1 MEQKTNIKV
10 LIAAFLGIFFFGM
23 AFLVL
28 GAVLPSLTELFSLTK
43 GQESTLASCLPL
55 GVLFGSLIFG
65 PVIDRYG
72 YKILLIC
79 ATAIGII
86 GLELLAF
93 TNSYPVIVVA
103 VILIG
108 LCSGMLNGST
118 SAIVSDVSSDK
129 ARTSNLFIL
138 GLVYCLGAIIIP
150 ILMAG
155 LSEKFSYT
163 PIVAIAGA
171 VMFLSLIYHCII
183 AFPEAKC
190 KQGVPV
196 KGVLKM
202 IKEPTLIILSFALFF
217 QSALEGISNNWIAK
231 FLGPEGRGFTPEIAL
246 YALGFI
252 IFGLGVSRLILVFL
266 SRVASGKV
274 IVLSSMGLAAI
285 GTVCLME
292 ATSSTMAIIG
302 TTLLGMGLA
311 STFPVVFGIL
321 GTKYSS
327 MSGTAFSFA
336 LVIALIGNTL
346 LNKLVGVLGAH
357 SLPYVILGSIVMLVV
372 LFLTGSSTANKEA

>member
-1 MEQKTNIKV
+1 MEQQTNIKV

-138 GLVYCLGAIIIP
+138 GLVYCLGA
-150 ILMAG
+150 
-155 LSEKFSYT
+155 
-163 PIVAIAGA
+163 
-171 VMFLSLIYHCII
+171 
-183 AFPEAKC
+183 
-190 KQGVPV
+190 
-196 KGVLKM
+196 
-202 IKEPTLIILSFALFF
+202 
-217 QSALEGISNNWIAK
+217 
-231 FLGPEGRGFTPEIAL
+231 
-246 YALGFI
+246 
-252 IFGLGVSRLILVFL
+252 
-266 SRVASGKV
+266 
-274 IVLSSMGLAAI
+274 
-285 GTVCLME
+285 
-292 ATSSTMAIIG
+292 
-302 TTLLGMGLA
+302 
-311 STFPVVFGIL
+311 
-321 GTKYSS
+321 
-327 MSGTAFSFA
+327 
-336 LVIALIGNTL
+336 
-346 LNKLVGVLGAH
+346 
-357 SLPYVILGSIVMLVV
+357 
-372 LFLTGSSTANKEA
+372 